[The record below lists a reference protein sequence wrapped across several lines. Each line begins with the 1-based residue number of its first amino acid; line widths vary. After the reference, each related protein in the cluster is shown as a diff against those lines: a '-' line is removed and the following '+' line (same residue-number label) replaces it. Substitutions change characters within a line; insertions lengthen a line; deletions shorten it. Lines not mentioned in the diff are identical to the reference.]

1 MISPEVL
8 RRFPF
13 FSKLSL
19 EQIQTLSKLA
29 KEETVDVDHF
39 FFREEEIAE
48 YFYLLLEGAVAI
60 VYELPERE
68 FDQKISDQ
76 FMRTLQTKDV
86 VVSTVGPGDIF
97 GWHGIVPP
105 FEARAGA
112 KAVTPCRVVA
122 FDSKLLMDE
131 FEKDC
136 GFGYIMT
143 QKAAQIISERLR
155 DLRIETLAS
164 VA

>member
-19 EQIQTLSKLA
+19 EQIQTLSKLG
-29 KEETVDVDHF
+29 KEEKVDAEKF
-39 FFREEEIAE
+39 FFREEDDAKF
-48 YFYLLLEGAVAI
+48 FYLVLEGAVAI
-60 VYELPERE
+60 VYEIPERDV
-68 FDQKISDQ
+68 DQKISDQ
-76 FMRTLQTKDV
+76 FMRTIQTKDV
-86 VVSTVGPGDIF
+86 VISTVGPGDIF

-105 FEARAGA
+105 FQARAGA
-112 KAVTPCRVVA
+112 KALTPCRVVA
-122 FDSKLLMDE
+122 FDCKLLLDE

-136 GFGYIMT
+136 AFGYIMT
-143 QKAAQIISERLR
+143 QKAAQIVSERLR